1 MSDFG
6 VTMAMHTVPAMKMI
20 SVRIM
25 AMKMDSGNSFC
36 GFFSCLI
43 WAAFISMPAKLK
55 NTPAARARLVR
66 LKPSA
71 KGLNAS
77 GVGVTLDTLPW
88 ASHTTVKMTMNAS
101 GMNVPMMT
109 PYLVRR
115 AKAFT
120 PLVDRK
126 VRPQ

>member
-1 MSDFG
+1 
-6 VTMAMHTVPAMKMI
+6 MAMQTVPAMKMI

-36 GFFSCLI
+36 GFFSCLMC
-43 WAAFISMPAKLK
+43 AAFMSMPAKLK
-55 NTPAARARLVR
+55 NTPAASARLVR
-66 LKPSA
+66 LKPLL

-77 GVGVTLDTLPW
+77 GVGVTLDTLPC
-88 ASHTTVKMTMNAS
+88 ASHTAVKMTMNAS

-115 AKAFT
+115 ANAFT
-120 PLVDRK
+120 PWVEIH